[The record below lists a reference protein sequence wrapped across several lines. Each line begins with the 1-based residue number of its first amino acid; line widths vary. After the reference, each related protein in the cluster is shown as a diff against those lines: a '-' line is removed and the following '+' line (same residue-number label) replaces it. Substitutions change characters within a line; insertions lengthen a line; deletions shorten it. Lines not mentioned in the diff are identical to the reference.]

1 MNNKSLTFNTKIYIK
16 KHLHI
21 KKAWCLLEKIKII
34 NIFPDIYTDAL
45 KGAAEERKKLSDSV
59 RERTGGLVEIQ
70 TVFVDKGLASIENAY
85 DESINT
91 PFILEK
97 VKWSEEQGCDA
108 VTIDCMADAGLEA
121 AKELA
126 NIPVIGACE
135 SSIHLASML
144 GKRFSVINI
153 LPETESLIRDKIR
166 KYGLEVNL
174 ASVRTIH
181 IPVLE
186 LEKDIEKTK
195 AVAGEAA
202 EKAVVED
209 GAGAIVLGCTGMAG
223 LAESICDHLKKK
235 GYDVPVLDPLRVT
248 INTAI
253 MIVLLGVRQS
263 KEVFLTPREKTKRL

>member
-1 MNNKSLTFNTKIYIK
+1 M
-16 KHLHI
+16 
-21 KKAWCLLEKIKII
+21 EKIKII

-70 TVFVDKGLASIENAY
+70 TVFIDKGLASIENAY

-97 VKWSEEQGCDA
+97 VKWSEDQGCDA

-126 NIPVIGACE
+126 SIPVIGACE
-135 SSIHLASML
+135 SCIHLASML

-174 ASVRTIH
+174 ASVRTIN

-186 LEKDIEKTK
+186 LERDIEKTK

-223 LAESICDHLKKK
+223 LAESIYDYLRKK
-235 GYDVPVLDPLRVT
+235 GYDVPVLDPLRVA

-263 KEVFLTPREKTKRL
+263 KKVFITPREKTKRL

>member
-1 MNNKSLTFNTKIYIK
+1 M
-16 KHLHI
+16 
-21 KKAWCLLEKIKII
+21 LEKIKII
-34 NIFPDIYTDAL
+34 NIFPDIYTDAF
-45 KGAAEERKKLSDSV
+45 KGAAEERKKLSNLV
-59 RERTGGLVEIQ
+59 RERTGGLVELQ

-108 VTIDCMADAGLEA
+108 VTIDCMGDAGLEA

-126 NIPVIGACE
+126 NIPVVGACE
-135 SSIHLASML
+135 SSVHLASML

-174 ASVRTIH
+174 TSMRTIN

-186 LEKDIEKTK
+186 L
-195 AVAGEAA
+195 
-202 EKAVVED
+202 
-209 GAGAIVLGCTGMAG
+209 TGMAG
-223 LAESICDHLKKK
+223 LAESICDYLKKK
-235 GYDVPVLDPLRVT
+235 GYDVPVLDPLRVA

-263 KEVFLTPREKTKRL
+263 KEVFRTPREKTKRL

>member
-1 MNNKSLTFNTKIYIK
+1 M
-16 KHLHI
+16 
-21 KKAWCLLEKIKII
+21 AKIKII
-34 NIFPDIYTDAL
+34 NIFPDIYTDAF
-45 KGAAEERKKLSDSV
+45 KGVAEEQKKLSDSV

-70 TVFVDKGLASIENAY
+70 TVFVDRGLASIENAY

-108 VTIDCMADAGLEA
+108 VTIDCMGDPGLEA

-135 SSIHLASML
+135 SSIYLASML

-174 ASVRTIH
+174 ASMRTIN

-209 GAGAIVLGCTGMAG
+209 GAGAIVLGCTGMVG
-223 LAESICDHLKKK
+223 LAEGLCDYLKKK
-235 GYDVPVLDPLRVT
+235 GYDVPVLDPSRVA

-253 MIVLLGVRQS
+253 MIVLLGMRQS
-263 KEVFLTPREKTKRL
+263 KEVFRTPREKTKRL